1 LILVA
6 TMKDIRIT
14 VNKYHEKYGD
24 KSTIVALNMLNGMY
38 HNHKNNI
45 QKHLFFP
52 KCNQT
57 RKEGDEKSDLS
68 YLLRIFK
75 ILQKIKSM
83 KMRIKILHFQRV
95 NHCVKHRGKVK

>member
-1 LILVA
+1 
-6 TMKDIRIT
+6 
-14 VNKYHEKYGD
+14 
-24 KSTIVALNMLNGMY
+24 MLNGMY

-68 YLLRIFK
+68 YSTTNIQNFTKNKDYEDAYQNLALFNE
-75 ILQKIKSM
+75 LTT
-83 KMRIKILHFQRV
+83 V
-95 NHCVKHRGKVK
+95 

>member
-1 LILVA
+1 
-6 TMKDIRIT
+6 
-14 VNKYHEKYGD
+14 
-24 KSTIVALNMLNGMY
+24 MY

-68 YLLRIFK
+68 YSYRYSKFFK
-75 ILQKIKSM
+75 KDYEDAYQNLA
-83 KMRIKILHFQRV
+83 LF
-95 NHCVKHRGKVK
+95 NELTTVKHRGKVK